1 MRRVLAA
8 AALAATML
16 FAAACSSDS
25 PATTDPTGTASQP
38 GSTLTADPNGTPPDD
53 EGGNPTCVA
62 VFNLLEQLR
71 GVEDQYVIAV
81 GPDATKAAAAKTVV
95 QTKLR
100 QVAADIRKAAGSA
113 PEKAVKDA
121 AEKAAAGFEAGANDA
136 QLFAPKDAEAALNA
150 LNQATVTWTQ
160 DLLATC

>member
-16 FAAACSSDS
+16 VAAACSSDTS
-25 PATTDPTGTASQP
+25 TPADPSGSAGQP
-38 GSTLTADPNGTPPDD
+38 GTTLTADPNVTQPDD

-62 VFNLLEQLR
+62 VFNLLDQLR

-113 PEKAVKDA
+113 PEKVVKDA
-121 AEKAAAGFEAGANDA
+121 AEKAAAGFEAGANDP
-136 QLFAPKDAEAALNA
+136 QLFAPKDAEAALNT
-150 LNQATVTWTQ
+150 LNQSTLTWTQ